1 MRDSS
6 FQQIIGAIA
15 RPYTDVPALLRE
27 QESLSPA
34 SEMQESRFVLDERIA
49 AKSQEAILRIDPT
62 APHKVVEP
70 MTASLYAASANL
82 NTEGARPYIRLP
94 SFPQASPY
102 LILYFRGLASDIQ
115 HLVAIDMQVFSAGGL
130 VRIEAT
136 GSPVVTLVTHSGTNG
151 APVTVTVTFT
161 INAGYG
167 AVLLKRVGETGFDWF
182 GASLLTPSDKPGKA
196 IAFGATSFSQ
206 FSER

>member
-27 QESLSPA
+27 QEILSPA
-34 SEMQESRFVLDERIA
+34 SEVQESRFVLDERIA

-70 MTASLYAASANL
+70 VTASLYAASANL

-94 SFPQASPY
+94 SFPQVSPY

-130 VRIEAT
+130 VRIEPPVARW
-136 GSPVVTLVTHSGTNG
+136 SP
-151 APVTVTVTFT
+151 
-161 INAGYG
+161 
-167 AVLLKRVGETGFDWF
+167 W
-182 GASLLTPSDKPGKA
+182 
-196 IAFGATSFSQ
+196 
-206 FSER
+206 